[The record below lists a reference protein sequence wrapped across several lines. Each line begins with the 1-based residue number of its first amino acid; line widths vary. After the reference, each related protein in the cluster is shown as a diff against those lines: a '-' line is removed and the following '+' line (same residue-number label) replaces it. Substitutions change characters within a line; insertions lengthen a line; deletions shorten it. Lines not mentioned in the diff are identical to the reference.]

1 MGVIYCSQV
10 IFIGFYQVPV
20 LIKVSEKSFTNVT
33 TRSDRHR
40 VGTFFYAQKAPKNVV
55 SRKTSVP
62 KYGTIEV
69 IEVVIEHA
77 MENVTFN
84 DTNQCE
90 NRSAKSDRKG
100 VFIYESHRS
109 FEPQI
114 PANTGILHGR
124 VQQQILIYT

>member
-1 MGVIYCSQV
+1 MIDTELV
-10 IFIGFYQVPV
+10 
-20 LIKVSEKSFTNVT
+20 
-33 TRSDRHR
+33 R
-40 VGTFFYAQKAPKNVV
+40 FFYAQKSAQKNVV

-69 IEVVIEHA
+69 IEVVTEHE

-90 NRSAKSDRKG
+90 NRSKG

-109 FEPQI
+109 F
-114 PANTGILHGR
+114 
-124 VQQQILIYT
+124 

>member
-1 MGVIYCSQV
+1 M
-10 IFIGFYQVPV
+10 
-20 LIKVSEKSFTNVT
+20 IKVSEKSFTNVT

-40 VGTFFYAQKAPKNVV
+40 VGTFFLCPKKRPKNVV

-69 IEVVIEHA
+69 IEVVTEHA

-90 NRSAKSDRKG
+90 NRSKG

-109 FEPQI
+109 F
-114 PANTGILHGR
+114 
-124 VQQQILIYT
+124 